1 MYPITV
7 RINHIMEG
15 FDLFNTQKW
24 TPFESLGITNA
35 FFYLQKDVIVSTWIT
50 IVLITILAL
59 IARYY
64 LYKPGS
70 IGNTIVL
77 KGVGMAM
84 DMVHQATQRFDERY
98 CIFIAAIFIYIF
110 FCNIIMIIPGCEE
123 PTKDIN
129 TTIAL
134 ALISFFY
141 TQKEAYKAQGFMQ
154 YVHGFIMT
162 PLPTTMHSYSIF
174 SILFLVVKVIINTI
188 TAILS
193 FPLELLSKLASV
205 ISLSFRLYGNIFGG
219 SVIVGLWKILLNS
232 HYIWQIIGI
241 ASGLNLVLIF
251 FFGLFEGFIQAFVF
265 STLSITYLGIGL
277 SSEH

>member
-1 MYPITV
+1 
-7 RINHIMEG
+7 MEG
-15 FDLFNTQKW
+15 FDLFNTPKW
-24 TPFESLGITNA
+24 TPFEQLGITNA
-35 FFYLQKDVIVSTWIT
+35 FFYLEKDVIVSTWIT
-50 IVLITILAL
+50 IALITTLAL

-84 DMVHQATQRFDERY
+84 DMVHQAIQRFEERY

-162 PLPTTMHSYSIF
+162 PLSITMSSYSVF
-174 SILFLVVKVIINTI
+174 SLLFLFVKIIINTI
-188 TAILS
+188 AAILS
-193 FPLELLSKLASV
+193 FPLELMSKLASV

-219 SVIVGLWKILLNS
+219 SVIMTLWKLLLNI
-232 HYIWQIIGI
+232 HYSIQIFAIVT
-241 ASGLNLVLIF
+241 GLNLVLFF